1 MILEQVYAIMLK
13 NEATELPPP
22 NLRRVSNLRFVNRL
36 VRCGAYQRNLMF
48 ISYQPKR
55 LGVDAH
61 TSAPTAFYYR
71 EEQFMPVLRKN
82 KQSNYTVIDNGI
94 FKDKGLSLKAKGLL
108 CQMLSLPDNWNYSL
122 EGLVTLSSDG
132 ISSVRSALKE
142 LENHMYF
149 KRRRLYED
157 GKLAGVEY
165 IVSETPMCENL
176 ILENLKQENLILENP
191 PQLSTNTNKVK
202 KESKKNIFAD
212 VPEEIRGV
220 FMEWVK
226 MRKSLKKPLTS
237 KLAVTRALNEL
248 NKLSQDPQEQAK
260 LIEYAIYKCWLGF
273 YPMKAEKAVRNENR
287 PPEPPKYKEFKPEEK
302 VDTVEM
308 PQELRD
314 KYKGFISEL

>member
-1 MILEQVYAIMLK
+1 
-13 NEATELPPP
+13 
-22 NLRRVSNLRFVNRL
+22 
-36 VRCGAYQRNLMF
+36 
-48 ISYQPKR
+48 
-55 LGVDAH
+55 
-61 TSAPTAFYYR
+61 
-71 EEQFMPVLRKN
+71 MPVLRKN

-94 FKDKGLSLKAKGLL
+94 FKNKGLSLKAKGLL

-149 KRRRLYED
+149 KRRRLYEE

-191 PQLSTNTNKVK
+191 AQLNTNNNKIK
-202 KESKKNIFAD
+202 KESNKDIFAD
-212 VPEEIRGV
+212 VPDSIKDV
-220 FMEWVK
+220 FMEWVR
-226 MRKSLKKPLTS
+226 MRKSLKKPITS

-248 NKLSQDPQEQAK
+248 NKLTQDPQEQAK

-273 YPMKAEKAVRNENR
+273 YPMSGEKPARIENR
-287 PPEPPKYKEFKPEEK
+287 PPEPPKYRQFEPEPEIVTEQMPEEMRK
-302 VDTVEM
+302 
-308 PQELRD
+308 
-314 KYKGFISEL
+314 KYGGFINEL